1 MKIIRSPDE
10 RFENLPDFDFEPH
23 YTTIKDAE
31 GHEIRIHHVEA
42 GPADGSP
49 ILLMH
54 GNPTWA
60 YLYRHMIGPL
70 AEAGH
75 RVIAVDLV
83 GCGRSDKPTRQADY
97 SLARHYDWMGRWV
110 KAMDLQAVTLFCQDW
125 GGVIGQYVVSEMPE
139 RFARVVASNTGLPI
153 GKGATT
159 FFRLW
164 RGTMRFAPRFP
175 WFMMQYGTERRL
187 TKDEIAAYR
196 APFPNGRYEAALLKF
211 PSLIAVEPNVP
222 GVELNQA
229 AWEKMK
235 TFDKP
240 FLLLFG
246 RQDPV
251 ARQWFK
257 IARDNIPGAKGQ
269 DHDFLNPA
277 GHFIQE
283 DQPEELA
290 RRILTFIN
298 KTG

>member
-42 GPADGSP
+42 GPPDGSP

-125 GGVIGQYVVSEMPE
+125 GGVIGLYVVSEMPE

-153 GKGATT
+153 GNGATT

-164 RGTMRFAPRFP
+164 RGAMRFAPRFP
-175 WFMMQYGTERRL
+175 WFMMQWGTERRL

-269 DHDFLNPA
+269 DHDLLNPA

>member
-42 GPADGSP
+42 GPPDGSP

-125 GGVIGQYVVSEMPE
+125 GGVIGLYVVSEMPE

-153 GKGATT
+153 GNGATT

-164 RGTMRFAPRFP
+164 RGAMRFAPRFP
-175 WFMMQYGTERRL
+175 WFMMQWGTERRL

>member
-1 MKIIRSPDE
+1 M
-10 RFENLPDFDFEPH
+10 
-23 YTTIKDAE
+23 A
-31 GHEIRIHHVEA
+31 
-42 GPADGSP
+42 
-49 ILLMH
+49 
-54 GNPTWA
+54 
-60 YLYRHMIGPL
+60 
-70 AEAGH
+70 
-75 RVIAVDLV
+75 
-83 GCGRSDKPTRQADY
+83 
-97 SLARHYDWMGRWV
+97 RWV

-153 GKGATT
+153 GKGVTT

-164 RGTMRFAPRFP
+164 RGAMRFAPRFP

-269 DHDFLNPA
+269 DHDFLDPA

-283 DQPEELA
+283 DQPEDSPA
-290 RRILTFIN
+290 GF
-298 KTG
+298 